1 MALSRRTGARFQA
14 SIWPG
19 FVDAMTG
26 LLLVLMFVLTIFAVM
41 QFVLQQT
48 VKGQGVML
56 DELNVDIA
64 QKNAQLEDLEG
75 QILALGDALGLE
87 RAAVSDLTLQV
98 AKLDDQ
104 LAAAHAQGERQLGLI
119 ATLTAERDARGADLK
134 AATTRINDFE
144 TQVANLLALQ
154 QRAEG
159 EIEGFKLQVSQLQTQ
174 QAQSEGTI
182 LDFEAQVAALLRD
195 QTQSEGQI
203 TELEAQLTLLL
214 AQSLQDTA
222 RIADA
227 EAQISA
233 LQDEKSKAKA
243 TIADFEIRLQQ
254 LIEIEAQRR
263 EELATLDEDKASLQ
277 QSLLAAQATIAAK
290 TEQAAL
296 AERQREL
303 MDEMLADLRRDAQN
317 TNINLA
323 NTLALLATQQERA
336 SQLEQENQE
345 LSRRAEE
352 LVSALNDEELNRV
365 SAAFLRER
373 LEAVEAALSQSEL
386 EQLSMAAAAEKLR
399 ADLEQSEAAISS
411 LSLELND
418 QRKKAEETLA
428 LLAAAQSAEKTL
440 DDELVKALLALEAA
454 RLAEALSQEELAA
467 LSARDEVN
475 QQELQAALF
484 RLESLTVTLQAAE
497 ANAQNADTDD
507 LRSALSKAI
516 AARLSAE
523 WKLNSAEQKAA
534 LLAMAQAELQEAKAI
549 STEAQRKMALLSQEV
564 RELRAQISGLQATL
578 GDYKRR
584 DVDNNVKI
592 TNLGSELNLALAQV
606 AAESKRNL
614 ALEAAEKQRLKEE
627 KARLEAEA
635 KTLERYR
642 SEFFGSLRGLLEDI
656 DGVSIIG
663 DRFAFSSEVLFASGR
678 AELTAAGR
686 KEISKVANILKDV
699 TEEIPQNIDWVLQV
713 DGHTDDQPIL
723 PGSKFQNN
731 WELSQARAL
740 SVVLYLMTSEQM
752 PPRRLSANGFGEYQP
767 INPANSRVA
776 RAQNRR
782 IELKLTER

>member
-26 LLLVLMFVLTIFAVM
+26 LLLVLMFVLTIFVVM

-48 VKGQGVML
+48 IKGQGAML
-56 DELNVDIA
+56 DELNIDIA

-87 RAAVSDLTLQV
+87 RAAASDLTLQV

-104 LAAAHAQGERQLGLI
+104 LAAAQAAGERQLGLI
-119 ATLTAERDARGADLK
+119 ATLTAERDARAADLM
-134 AATTRINDFE
+134 AATARINDFE

-159 EIEGFKLQVSQLQTQ
+159 EIEQFKLQVSQLQTQ
-174 QAQSEGTI
+174 QRQSEGTI
-182 LDFEAQVAALLRD
+182 LDFETQVASLLRE

-214 AQSLQDTA
+214 AQSMQDTA

-233 LQDEKSKAKA
+233 LQDEKSTAEA
-243 TIADFEIRLQQ
+243 TIADFEAQLQG
-254 LIEIEAQRR
+254 LINTEAMRR
-263 EELATLDEDKASLQ
+263 EELATLDADKASLQ
-277 QSLLAAQATIAAK
+277 QSLLAAQATIAAQ

-296 AERQREL
+296 AQRQREL

-336 SQLEQENQE
+336 AGLEQDNQE
-345 LSRRAEE
+345 LRSRAEE
-352 LVSALNDEELNRV
+352 LAAALSDEELNRV

-373 LEAVEAALSQSEL
+373 LEVAEAALNQKEL

-399 ADLEQSEAAISS
+399 ADLEESEAAISS
-411 LSLELND
+411 LALQLND

-428 LLAAAQSAEKTL
+428 LLAAAQSVEKTL
-440 DDELVKALLALEAA
+440 DDELTTALLALEAA
-454 RLAEALSQEELAA
+454 RLAQARSQDELEAV
-467 LSARDEVN
+467 SARDAAS
-475 QQELQAALF
+475 QQELQTALL
-484 RLESLTVTLQAAE
+484 RNESLKVALQEAE
-497 ANAQNADTDD
+497 AIAQNSNIDD

-516 AARLSAE
+516 AARQTAE
-523 WKLNSAEQKAA
+523 RQLTAAEQQAA
-534 LLAMAQAELQEAKAI
+534 LLATAQAELQEAEAI

-564 RELRAQISGLQATL
+564 RALRDQIGGLQATL
-578 GDYKRR
+578 DDYKRR
-584 DVDNNVKI
+584 DADNNVKI
-592 TNLGSELNLALAQV
+592 TNLGSELNVALAQV

-614 ALEAAEKQRLKEE
+614 ALEAAEKQRLQEE

-635 KTLERYR
+635 KTLERYK
-642 SEFFGSLRGLLEDI
+642 SDFFGSLRGLLEDI
-656 DGVSIIG
+656 EGVSIVG
-663 DRFAFSSEVLFASGR
+663 DRFVFSSEVLFASGR

-686 KEISKVANILKDV
+686 TEISKVANILKDV
-699 TEEIPQNIDWVLQV
+699 TEDIPQNIDWVLQV

-723 PGSKFQNN
+723 AGSQFQNN

-767 INPANSRVA
+767 INRANSRAA

-782 IELKLTER
+782 IELKLTEK

>member
-48 VKGQGVML
+48 IKGQGVML

-87 RAAVSDLTLQV
+87 RAAASELTLQV

-104 LAAAHAQGERQLGLI
+104 LAAAQAQGERQLGLI
-119 ATLTAERDARGADLK
+119 ATLTAERDARAADLK
-134 AATTRINDFE
+134 AATERINDFE

-159 EIEGFKLQVSQLQTQ
+159 EIERFKLQVSQLQTQ
-174 QAQSEGTI
+174 QSQSEGTI
-182 LDFEAQVAALLRD
+182 LDFETQVASLLRE
-195 QTQSEGQI
+195 QSQSEGQI

-214 AQSLQDTA
+214 AQSLEDTT

-233 LQDEKSKAKA
+233 LQDEKSTAEA
-243 TIADFEIRLQQ
+243 TIADFETRFQQ
-254 LIEIEAQRR
+254 LIEKEALRR
-263 EELATLDEDKASLQ
+263 EELAALDEDKASLQ
-277 QSLLAAQATIAAK
+277 QSLLAAQATIAAQ

-303 MDEMLADLRRDAQN
+303 MDEMLADLRRDAQD

-336 SQLEQENQE
+336 SQLEQDNQE

-352 LVSALNDEELNRV
+352 LTSALNDEELNRV

-373 LEAVEAALSQSEL
+373 LEAAEAALSQKEL

-411 LSLELND
+411 LTLELND

-428 LLAAAQSAEKTL
+428 LLAAAQSVEKTL
-440 DDELVKALLALEAA
+440 GEKLATALVALEAA
-454 RLAEALSQEELAA
+454 EAE
-467 LSARDEVN
+467 
-475 QQELQAALF
+475 
-484 RLESLTVTLQAAE
+484 
-497 ANAQNADTDD
+497 AQNADTDD

-516 AARLSAE
+516 AARQTAE
-523 WKLNSAEQKAA
+523 QQLTSAEQKAA
-534 LLAMAQAELQEAKAI
+534 LLATAQAELQEAKAI

-564 RELRAQISGLQATL
+564 RELRAQIGGLQATL
-578 GDYKRR
+578 DDYKRR
-584 DVDNNVKI
+584 DADNNVKI
-592 TNLGSELNLALAQV
+592 TNLGSELNVALAQV

-614 ALEAAEKQRLKEE
+614 ALEAAEKQRLEEE

-635 KTLERYR
+635 KTLERYK
-642 SEFFGSLRGLLEDI
+642 SDFFGSLRGLLEDI
-656 DGVSIIG
+656 DGVSIVG
-663 DRFAFSSEVLFASGR
+663 DRFVFSSEVLFASGR

-699 TEEIPQNIDWVLQV
+699 TQEIPQSIDWVLQV

-723 PGSKFQNN
+723 PGSRFQNN

-767 INPANSRVA
+767 INPANSRLA

-782 IELKLTER
+782 IELKLTEN

>member
-48 VKGQGVML
+48 IKGQGVML

-87 RAAVSDLTLQV
+87 RAAASELTLQV

-104 LAAAHAQGERQLGLI
+104 LAAAQAQGERQLGLI
-119 ATLTAERDARGADLK
+119 ATLTAERDARAADLK
-134 AATTRINDFE
+134 AATERINDFE

-159 EIEGFKLQVSQLQTQ
+159 EIERFKLQVSQLQTQ
-174 QAQSEGTI
+174 QSQSEGTI
-182 LDFEAQVAALLRD
+182 LDFETQVASLLRE
-195 QTQSEGQI
+195 QSQSEGQI

-214 AQSLQDTA
+214 AQSLEDTT

-233 LQDEKSKAKA
+233 LQDEKSTAEA
-243 TIADFEIRLQQ
+243 TIADFETRVQQ
-254 LIEIEAQRR
+254 LIEKEALRR
-263 EELATLDEDKASLQ
+263 EELAALDEDKASLQ
-277 QSLLAAQATIAAK
+277 QSLLAAQATIAAQ

-303 MDEMLADLRRDAQN
+303 MDEMLADLRRDAQD

-336 SQLEQENQE
+336 SQLEQDNQE

-352 LVSALNDEELNRV
+352 LTSALNDEELNRV

-373 LEAVEAALSQSEL
+373 LEAAEAALSQKEL

-411 LSLELND
+411 LTLELND

-428 LLAAAQSAEKTL
+428 LLAAAQSVEKTL
-440 DDELVKALLALEAA
+440 GEKLATALVALEAA
-454 RLAEALSQEELAA
+454 EAE
-467 LSARDEVN
+467 
-475 QQELQAALF
+475 
-484 RLESLTVTLQAAE
+484 
-497 ANAQNADTDD
+497 AQNADTDD

-516 AARLSAE
+516 AGRQTAE
-523 WKLNSAEQKAA
+523 QQLTSAEQKAA
-534 LLAMAQAELQEAKAI
+534 LLATAQAELQEAKAI

-564 RELRAQISGLQATL
+564 RELRAQIGGLQATL
-578 GDYKRR
+578 DDYKRR
-584 DVDNNVKI
+584 DADNNVKI
-592 TNLGSELNLALAQV
+592 TNLGSELNVALAQV

-614 ALEAAEKQRLKEE
+614 ALEAAEKQRLEEE

-635 KTLERYR
+635 KTLERYK
-642 SEFFGSLRGLLEDI
+642 SDFFGSLRGLLEDI
-656 DGVSIIG
+656 DGVSIVG
-663 DRFAFSSEVLFASGR
+663 DRFVFSSEVLFASGR

-686 KEISKVANILKDV
+686 QEISKVANILKDV
-699 TEEIPQNIDWVLQV
+699 TQEIPQNIDWVLQV

-723 PGSKFQNN
+723 PGSRFQNN

-767 INPANSRVA
+767 INPANSRLA

-782 IELKLTER
+782 IELKLTEK

>member
-48 VKGQGVML
+48 IKGQGVML

-87 RAAVSDLTLQV
+87 RAAASELTLQV

-104 LAAAHAQGERQLGLI
+104 LAAAQAQGERQLGLI
-119 ATLTAERDARGADLK
+119 ATLTAERDARAADLK
-134 AATTRINDFE
+134 AATERINDFE

-159 EIEGFKLQVSQLQTQ
+159 EIERFKLQVSQLQTQ
-174 QAQSEGTI
+174 QSQSEGTI
-182 LDFEAQVAALLRD
+182 LDFETQVASLLRE
-195 QTQSEGQI
+195 QSQSEGQI

-214 AQSLQDTA
+214 AQSLEDTA

-233 LQDEKSKAKA
+233 LQDEKSTAEA
-243 TIADFEIRLQQ
+243 TIADFETRLQQ
-254 LIEIEAQRR
+254 LIEKEALRR
-263 EELATLDEDKASLQ
+263 EELAALDEDKASLQ
-277 QSLLAAQATIAAK
+277 QSLLAAQATIAAQ

-303 MDEMLADLRRDAQN
+303 MDEMLADLRRDAQD

-336 SQLEQENQE
+336 SQLEQDNQE

-352 LVSALNDEELNRV
+352 LTSALNDEELNRV

-373 LEAVEAALSQSEL
+373 LEAAEAALSQKEL

-411 LSLELND
+411 LTLELND

-428 LLAAAQSAEKTL
+428 LLAAAQSVEKTL
-440 DDELVKALLALEAA
+440 GEKLATALVALEAA
-454 RLAEALSQEELAA
+454 EAE
-467 LSARDEVN
+467 
-475 QQELQAALF
+475 
-484 RLESLTVTLQAAE
+484 
-497 ANAQNADTDD
+497 AQNADTDD

-516 AARLSAE
+516 AARQTAE
-523 WKLNSAEQKAA
+523 QQLTSAEQKAA
-534 LLAMAQAELQEAKAI
+534 LLATAQAELQEAKAI

-564 RELRAQISGLQATL
+564 RELRAQIGGLQATL
-578 GDYKRR
+578 DDYKRR
-584 DVDNNVKI
+584 DADNNVKI
-592 TNLGSELNLALAQV
+592 TNLGSELNVALAQV

-614 ALEAAEKQRLKEE
+614 ALEAAEKQRLEEE

-635 KTLERYR
+635 KTLERYK
-642 SEFFGSLRGLLEDI
+642 SDFFGSLRGLLEDI
-656 DGVSIIG
+656 DGVSIVG
-663 DRFAFSSEVLFASGR
+663 DRFVFSSEVLFASGR

-699 TEEIPQNIDWVLQV
+699 TQEIPQNIDWVLQV

-723 PGSKFQNN
+723 PGSRFQNN

-767 INPANSRVA
+767 INPANSRLA

-782 IELKLTER
+782 IELKLTEK

>member
-1 MALSRRTGARFQA
+1 
-14 SIWPG
+14 
-19 FVDAMTG
+19 MTG

-48 VKGQGVML
+48 IKGQGVML

-87 RAAVSDLTLQV
+87 RAAASELTLQV

-104 LAAAHAQGERQLGLI
+104 LAAAQAQGERQLGLI
-119 ATLTAERDARGADLK
+119 ATLTAERDARAADLK
-134 AATTRINDFE
+134 AATERINDFE

-159 EIEGFKLQVSQLQTQ
+159 EIERFKLQVSQLQTQ
-174 QAQSEGTI
+174 QSQSEGTI
-182 LDFEAQVAALLRD
+182 LDFETQVASLLRE
-195 QTQSEGQI
+195 QSQSEGQI

-214 AQSLQDTA
+214 AQSLEDTT

-233 LQDEKSKAKA
+233 LQDEKSTAEA
-243 TIADFEIRLQQ
+243 TIADFETRVQQ
-254 LIEIEAQRR
+254 LIEKEALRR
-263 EELATLDEDKASLQ
+263 EELAALDEDKASLQ
-277 QSLLAAQATIAAK
+277 QSLLAAQATIAAQ

-303 MDEMLADLRRDAQN
+303 MDEMLADLRRDAQD

-336 SQLEQENQE
+336 SQLEQDNQE

-352 LVSALNDEELNRV
+352 LTSALNDEELNRV

-373 LEAVEAALSQSEL
+373 LEAAEAALSQKEL

-411 LSLELND
+411 LTLELND

-428 LLAAAQSAEKTL
+428 LLAAAQSVEKTL
-440 DDELVKALLALEAA
+440 GEKLATALVALEAA
-454 RLAEALSQEELAA
+454 EAE
-467 LSARDEVN
+467 
-475 QQELQAALF
+475 
-484 RLESLTVTLQAAE
+484 
-497 ANAQNADTDD
+497 AQNADTDD

-516 AARLSAE
+516 AGRQTAE
-523 WKLNSAEQKAA
+523 QQLTSAEQKAA
-534 LLAMAQAELQEAKAI
+534 LLATAQAELQEAKAI

-564 RELRAQISGLQATL
+564 RELRAQIGGLQATL
-578 GDYKRR
+578 DDYKRR
-584 DVDNNVKI
+584 DADNNVKI
-592 TNLGSELNLALAQV
+592 TNLGSELNVALAQV

-614 ALEAAEKQRLKEE
+614 ALEAAEKQRLEEE

-635 KTLERYR
+635 KTLERYK
-642 SEFFGSLRGLLEDI
+642 SDFFGSLRGLLEDI
-656 DGVSIIG
+656 DGVSIVG
-663 DRFAFSSEVLFASGR
+663 DRFVFSSEVLFASGR

-686 KEISKVANILKDV
+686 QEISKVANILKDV
-699 TEEIPQNIDWVLQV
+699 TQEIPQSIDWVLQV

-723 PGSKFQNN
+723 PGSRFQNN

-767 INPANSRVA
+767 INPANSRLA

-782 IELKLTER
+782 IELKLTEK

>member
-48 VKGQGVML
+48 IKGQGVLL

-87 RAAVSDLTLQV
+87 RAAASELTLQV

-104 LAAAHAQGERQLGLI
+104 LAAAQAQGERQLGLI
-119 ATLTAERDARGADLK
+119 ATLTAERDARAADLK
-134 AATTRINDFE
+134 AATERINDFE

-159 EIEGFKLQVSQLQTQ
+159 EIERFKLQVSQLQTQ
-174 QAQSEGTI
+174 QSQSEGTI
-182 LDFEAQVAALLRD
+182 LDFETQVASLLRE
-195 QTQSEGQI
+195 QSQSEGQI

-214 AQSLQDTA
+214 AQSLEDTA

-227 EAQISA
+227 EAQLSA
-233 LQDEKSKAKA
+233 LQDEKSTAEA
-243 TIADFEIRLQQ
+243 TIADFETRVQQ
-254 LIEIEAQRR
+254 LIEKEALRR
-263 EELATLDEDKASLQ
+263 EELAALDEDKASLQ
-277 QSLLAAQATIAAK
+277 QSLLAAQATIAAQ

-303 MDEMLADLRRDAQN
+303 MDEMLADLRRDAQD

-336 SQLEQENQE
+336 SQLEQDNQE

-352 LVSALNDEELNRV
+352 LTSALNDEELNRV

-373 LEAVEAALSQSEL
+373 LEAAEAALSQKEL

-411 LSLELND
+411 LTLELND

-428 LLAAAQSAEKTL
+428 LLAAAQSVEKTL
-440 DDELVKALLALEAA
+440 GEKLATALVALEAA
-454 RLAEALSQEELAA
+454 EAE
-467 LSARDEVN
+467 
-475 QQELQAALF
+475 
-484 RLESLTVTLQAAE
+484 
-497 ANAQNADTDD
+497 AQNADTDD

-516 AARLSAE
+516 AARQTAE
-523 WKLNSAEQKAA
+523 QQLTSAEQKAA
-534 LLAMAQAELQEAKAI
+534 LLATAQAELQEAKAI

-564 RELRAQISGLQATL
+564 RELRAQIGGLQATL
-578 GDYKRR
+578 DDYKRR
-584 DVDNNVKI
+584 DADNNVKI
-592 TNLGSELNLALAQV
+592 TNLGSELNVALAQV

-614 ALEAAEKQRLKEE
+614 ALEAAEKQRLEEE

-635 KTLERYR
+635 KTLERYK
-642 SEFFGSLRGLLEDI
+642 SDFFGSLRGLLEDI
-656 DGVSIIG
+656 DGVSIVG
-663 DRFAFSSEVLFASGR
+663 DRFVFSSEVLFASGR

-686 KEISKVANILKDV
+686 QEISKVANILKDV
-699 TEEIPQNIDWVLQV
+699 TQEIPQSIDWVLQV

-723 PGSKFQNN
+723 PGSRFQNN

-767 INPANSRVA
+767 INPANSRLA

-782 IELKLTER
+782 IELKLTEK

>member
-56 DELNVDIA
+56 DELNVDIV

-104 LAAAHAQGERQLGLI
+104 LAAAQAQGERQLGLI
-119 ATLTAERDARGADLK
+119 ATLTAERDARVADLK

-399 ADLEQSEAAISS
+399 TDLEQSEAAISS

-592 TNLGSELNLALAQV
+592 TNLGSELNVALAQV

-663 DRFAFSSEVLFASGR
+663 DRFAFSSEVLFSSGR

>member
-48 VKGQGVML
+48 IKGQGVML

-87 RAAVSDLTLQV
+87 RAAASELTLQV

-104 LAAAHAQGERQLGLI
+104 LAAAQAQGERQLGLI
-119 ATLTAERDARGADLK
+119 ATLTAERDARAADLK
-134 AATTRINDFE
+134 AATERINDFE

-159 EIEGFKLQVSQLQTQ
+159 EIERFKLQVSQLQTQ
-174 QAQSEGTI
+174 QSQSEGTI
-182 LDFEAQVAALLRD
+182 LDFETQVASLLRE
-195 QTQSEGQI
+195 QSQSEGQI

-214 AQSLQDTA
+214 AQSLEDTA
-222 RIADA
+222 RIADV

-233 LQDEKSKAKA
+233 LQDEKSTAEA
-243 TIADFEIRLQQ
+243 TIADFETRVQQ
-254 LIEIEAQRR
+254 LIEKEALRR
-263 EELATLDEDKASLQ
+263 EELAALDEDKASLQ
-277 QSLLAAQATIAAK
+277 QSLLAAQATIAAQ

-303 MDEMLADLRRDAQN
+303 MDEMLADLRRDAQD

-336 SQLEQENQE
+336 SQLEQDNQE

-352 LVSALNDEELNRV
+352 LTSALNDEELNRV

-373 LEAVEAALSQSEL
+373 LEAAEAALSQKEL

-411 LSLELND
+411 LTLELND

-428 LLAAAQSAEKTL
+428 LLAAAQSVEKTL
-440 DDELVKALLALEAA
+440 GEKLATALVALEAA
-454 RLAEALSQEELAA
+454 EAE
-467 LSARDEVN
+467 
-475 QQELQAALF
+475 
-484 RLESLTVTLQAAE
+484 
-497 ANAQNADTDD
+497 AQNADTDD

-516 AARLSAE
+516 AARQTAE
-523 WKLNSAEQKAA
+523 QQLTSAEQKAA
-534 LLAMAQAELQEAKAI
+534 LLATAQAELQEAKAI

-564 RELRAQISGLQATL
+564 RELRAQIGGLQATL
-578 GDYKRR
+578 DDYKRR
-584 DVDNNVKI
+584 DADNNVKI
-592 TNLGSELNLALAQV
+592 TNLGSELNVALAQV

-614 ALEAAEKQRLKEE
+614 ALEAAEKQRLEEE

-635 KTLERYR
+635 KTLERYK
-642 SEFFGSLRGLLEDI
+642 SDFFGSLRGLLEDI
-656 DGVSIIG
+656 DGVSIVG
-663 DRFAFSSEVLFASGR
+663 DRFVFSSEVLFASGR

-686 KEISKVANILKDV
+686 QEISKVANILKDV
-699 TEEIPQNIDWVLQV
+699 TQEIPQSIDWVLQV

-723 PGSKFQNN
+723 PGSRFQNN

-767 INPANSRVA
+767 INPANSRLA

-782 IELKLTER
+782 IELKLTEK

>member
-48 VKGQGVML
+48 IKGQGVML

-87 RAAVSDLTLQV
+87 RAAASELTLQV

-104 LAAAHAQGERQLGLI
+104 LAAAQAQGERQLGLI
-119 ATLTAERDARGADLK
+119 ATLTAERDARAADLK
-134 AATTRINDFE
+134 AATERINDFE

-159 EIEGFKLQVSQLQTQ
+159 EIERFKLQVSQLQTQ
-174 QAQSEGTI
+174 QSQSEGTI
-182 LDFEAQVAALLRD
+182 LDFETQVASLLRE
-195 QTQSEGQI
+195 QSQSEGQI

-214 AQSLQDTA
+214 AQSLEDTT

-233 LQDEKSKAKA
+233 LQDEKSTAEA
-243 TIADFEIRLQQ
+243 TIADFETRFQQ
-254 LIEIEAQRR
+254 LIEKEALRR
-263 EELATLDEDKASLQ
+263 EELAALDEDKASLQ
-277 QSLLAAQATIAAK
+277 QSLLAAQATIAAQ

-303 MDEMLADLRRDAQN
+303 MDEMLADLRRDAQD

-336 SQLEQENQE
+336 SQLEQDNQE

-352 LVSALNDEELNRV
+352 LTSALNDEELNRV

-373 LEAVEAALSQSEL
+373 LEAAEAALSQKEL

-411 LSLELND
+411 LTLELND

-428 LLAAAQSAEKTL
+428 LLAAAQSVEKTL
-440 DDELVKALLALEAA
+440 GEKLATALVALEAA
-454 RLAEALSQEELAA
+454 EAE
-467 LSARDEVN
+467 
-475 QQELQAALF
+475 
-484 RLESLTVTLQAAE
+484 
-497 ANAQNADTDD
+497 AQNADTDD

-516 AARLSAE
+516 AGRQTAE
-523 WKLNSAEQKAA
+523 QQLTSAEQKAA
-534 LLAMAQAELQEAKAI
+534 LLATAQAELQEAKAI

-564 RELRAQISGLQATL
+564 RELRAQIGGLQATL
-578 GDYKRR
+578 DDYKRR
-584 DVDNNVKI
+584 DADNNVKI
-592 TNLGSELNLALAQV
+592 TNLGSELNVALAQV

-614 ALEAAEKQRLKEE
+614 ALEAAEKQRLEEE

-635 KTLERYR
+635 KTLERYK
-642 SEFFGSLRGLLEDI
+642 SDFFGSLRGLLEDI
-656 DGVSIIG
+656 DGVSIVG
-663 DRFAFSSEVLFASGR
+663 DRFVFSSEVLFASGR

-686 KEISKVANILKDV
+686 QEISKVANILKDV
-699 TEEIPQNIDWVLQV
+699 TQEIPQSIDWVLQV

-723 PGSKFQNN
+723 PGSRFQNN

-767 INPANSRVA
+767 INPANSRLA

-782 IELKLTER
+782 IELKLTEK

>member
-48 VKGQGVML
+48 IKGQGVML

-87 RAAVSDLTLQV
+87 RAAASELTLQV

-104 LAAAHAQGERQLGLI
+104 LAAAQAQGERQLGLI
-119 ATLTAERDARGADLK
+119 ATLTAERDARAADLK
-134 AATTRINDFE
+134 AATERINDFE

-159 EIEGFKLQVSQLQTQ
+159 EIEQFKLQVSQLQTQ
-174 QAQSEGTI
+174 QSQSEGTI
-182 LDFEAQVAALLRD
+182 LDFETQVASLLRE
-195 QTQSEGQI
+195 QSQSEGQI

-214 AQSLQDTA
+214 AQSLEDTT

-233 LQDEKSKAKA
+233 LQDEKSTAEA
-243 TIADFEIRLQQ
+243 TIADFETRFQQ
-254 LIEIEAQRR
+254 LIEKEALRR
-263 EELATLDEDKASLQ
+263 EELAALDEDKASLQ
-277 QSLLAAQATIAAK
+277 QSLLAAQATIAAQ

-303 MDEMLADLRRDAQN
+303 MDEMLADLRRDAQD

-336 SQLEQENQE
+336 SQLEQDNQE

-352 LVSALNDEELNRV
+352 LTSALNDEELNRV

-373 LEAVEAALSQSEL
+373 LEAAEAALSQKEL

-411 LSLELND
+411 LTLELND

-428 LLAAAQSAEKTL
+428 LLAAAQSVEKTL
-440 DDELVKALLALEAA
+440 GEKLATALVALEAA
-454 RLAEALSQEELAA
+454 EAE
-467 LSARDEVN
+467 
-475 QQELQAALF
+475 
-484 RLESLTVTLQAAE
+484 
-497 ANAQNADTDD
+497 AQNADTDD

-516 AARLSAE
+516 AGRQTAE
-523 WKLNSAEQKAA
+523 QQLTSAEQKAA
-534 LLAMAQAELQEAKAI
+534 LLATAQAELQEAKAI

-564 RELRAQISGLQATL
+564 RELRAQIGGLQATL
-578 GDYKRR
+578 DDYKRR
-584 DVDNNVKI
+584 DADNNVKI
-592 TNLGSELNLALAQV
+592 TNLGSELNVALAQV

-614 ALEAAEKQRLKEE
+614 ALEAAEKRRLEEE

-635 KTLERYR
+635 KTLERYK
-642 SEFFGSLRGLLEDI
+642 SDFFGSLRGLLEDI
-656 DGVSIIG
+656 DGVSIVG
-663 DRFAFSSEVLFASGR
+663 DRFVFSSEVLFASGR

-686 KEISKVANILKDV
+686 KEISKVASILKDV
-699 TEEIPQNIDWVLQV
+699 TQEIPQNIDWVLQV

-723 PGSKFQNN
+723 PGSRFQNN

-767 INPANSRVA
+767 INPANSRLA

-782 IELKLTER
+782 IELKLTEK

>member
-48 VKGQGVML
+48 IKGQGVML

-87 RAAVSDLTLQV
+87 RAAASELTLQV

-104 LAAAHAQGERQLGLI
+104 LAAAQAQGERQLGLI
-119 ATLTAERDARGADLK
+119 ATLTAERDARAADLK
-134 AATTRINDFE
+134 AATERINDFE

-159 EIEGFKLQVSQLQTQ
+159 EIERFKLQVSQLQTQ
-174 QAQSEGTI
+174 QSQSEGTI
-182 LDFEAQVAALLRD
+182 LDFETQVASLLRE
-195 QTQSEGQI
+195 QSQSEGQI

-214 AQSLQDTA
+214 AQSLEDTA
-222 RIADA
+222 RIADV

-233 LQDEKSKAKA
+233 LQDEKSTAEA
-243 TIADFEIRLQQ
+243 TIADFETRVQQ
-254 LIEIEAQRR
+254 LIEKEALRR
-263 EELATLDEDKASLQ
+263 EELAALDEDKASLQ
-277 QSLLAAQATIAAK
+277 QSLLAAQATIAAQ

-303 MDEMLADLRRDAQN
+303 MDEMLADLRRDAQD

-336 SQLEQENQE
+336 SQLEQDNQE

-352 LVSALNDEELNRV
+352 LTSALNDEELNRV

-373 LEAVEAALSQSEL
+373 LEAAEAALSQKEL

-411 LSLELND
+411 LTLELND

-428 LLAAAQSAEKTL
+428 LLAAAQSVEKTL
-440 DDELVKALLALEAA
+440 GEKLATALVALEAA
-454 RLAEALSQEELAA
+454 EAE
-467 LSARDEVN
+467 
-475 QQELQAALF
+475 
-484 RLESLTVTLQAAE
+484 
-497 ANAQNADTDD
+497 AQNADTDD

-516 AARLSAE
+516 AARQTAE
-523 WKLNSAEQKAA
+523 QQLTSAEQKAA
-534 LLAMAQAELQEAKAI
+534 LLATAQAELQEAKAI

-564 RELRAQISGLQATL
+564 RELRAQIGGLQATL
-578 GDYKRR
+578 DDYKRR
-584 DVDNNVKI
+584 DADNNVKI
-592 TNLGSELNLALAQV
+592 TNLGSELNVALAQV

-614 ALEAAEKQRLKEE
+614 ALEAAEKQRLEEE

-635 KTLERYR
+635 KTLERYK
-642 SEFFGSLRGLLEDI
+642 SDFFGSLRGLLEDI
-656 DGVSIIG
+656 DGVSIVG
-663 DRFAFSSEVLFASGR
+663 DRFVFSSEVLFASGR

-686 KEISKVANILKDV
+686 QEISKVANILKDV
-699 TEEIPQNIDWVLQV
+699 TQEIPQSIDWVLQV

-723 PGSKFQNN
+723 PGSRFQNN

-767 INPANSRVA
+767 INPANSRLA

-782 IELKLTER
+782 IELKLTEN

>member
-48 VKGQGVML
+48 IKGQGVML

-87 RAAVSDLTLQV
+87 RAAASELTLQV

-104 LAAAHAQGERQLGLI
+104 LAAAQAQGERQLGLI
-119 ATLTAERDARGADLK
+119 ATLTAERDARAADLK
-134 AATTRINDFE
+134 AATERINDFE

-159 EIEGFKLQVSQLQTQ
+159 EIERFKLQVSQLQTQ
-174 QAQSEGTI
+174 QSQSEGTI
-182 LDFEAQVAALLRD
+182 LDFETQVASLLRE
-195 QTQSEGQI
+195 QSQSEGQI

-214 AQSLQDTA
+214 AQSLEDTT

-233 LQDEKSKAKA
+233 LQDEKSTAEA
-243 TIADFEIRLQQ
+243 TIADFETRFQQ
-254 LIEIEAQRR
+254 LIEQEALRR
-263 EELATLDEDKASLQ
+263 EELAALDEDKASLQ
-277 QSLLAAQATIAAK
+277 QSLLAAQATIAAQ

-303 MDEMLADLRRDAQN
+303 MDEMLADLRRDAQD

-336 SQLEQENQE
+336 SQLEQDNQE

-352 LVSALNDEELNRV
+352 LTSALNDEELNRV

-373 LEAVEAALSQSEL
+373 LEAAEAALSQKEL

-411 LSLELND
+411 LTLELND

-428 LLAAAQSAEKTL
+428 LLAAAQSVEKTL
-440 DDELVKALLALEAA
+440 GEKLATALVALEAA
-454 RLAEALSQEELAA
+454 EAE
-467 LSARDEVN
+467 
-475 QQELQAALF
+475 
-484 RLESLTVTLQAAE
+484 
-497 ANAQNADTDD
+497 AQNADTDD

-516 AARLSAE
+516 AGRQTAE
-523 WKLNSAEQKAA
+523 QQLTSAEQKAA
-534 LLAMAQAELQEAKAI
+534 LLATAQAELQEAKAI

-564 RELRAQISGLQATL
+564 RELRAQIGGLQATL
-578 GDYKRR
+578 DDYKRR
-584 DVDNNVKI
+584 DADNNVKI
-592 TNLGSELNLALAQV
+592 TNLGSELNVALAQV

-614 ALEAAEKQRLKEE
+614 ALEAAEKQRLEEE

-635 KTLERYR
+635 KTLERYK
-642 SEFFGSLRGLLEDI
+642 SDFFGSLRGLLEDI
-656 DGVSIIG
+656 DGVSIVG
-663 DRFAFSSEVLFASGR
+663 DRFVFSSEVLFASGR

-686 KEISKVANILKDV
+686 QEISKVANILKDV
-699 TEEIPQNIDWVLQV
+699 TQEIPQSIDWVLQV

-723 PGSKFQNN
+723 PGSRFQNN

-767 INPANSRVA
+767 INPANSRLA

-782 IELKLTER
+782 IELKLTEK

>member
-48 VKGQGVML
+48 IKGQGVML

-87 RAAVSDLTLQV
+87 RAAASELTLQV

-104 LAAAHAQGERQLGLI
+104 LAAAQAQGERQLGLI
-119 ATLTAERDARGADLK
+119 ATLTAERDARAADLK
-134 AATTRINDFE
+134 AATERINDFE

-159 EIEGFKLQVSQLQTQ
+159 EIERFKLQVSQLQTQ
-174 QAQSEGTI
+174 QSQSEGTI
-182 LDFEAQVAALLRD
+182 LDFETQVASLLRE
-195 QTQSEGQI
+195 QSQSEGQI

-214 AQSLQDTA
+214 AQSLEDTA

-233 LQDEKSKAKA
+233 LQDEKSTAEA
-243 TIADFEIRLQQ
+243 TIADFETRLQQ
-254 LIEIEAQRR
+254 LIEKEALRR
-263 EELATLDEDKASLQ
+263 EELAALDEDKASLQ
-277 QSLLAAQATIAAK
+277 QSLLAAQATIAAQ

-303 MDEMLADLRRDAQN
+303 MDEMLADLRRDAQD

-336 SQLEQENQE
+336 SQLEQDNQE

-352 LVSALNDEELNRV
+352 LTSALNDEELNRV

-373 LEAVEAALSQSEL
+373 LEAAEAALSQKEL

-411 LSLELND
+411 LTLELND

-428 LLAAAQSAEKTL
+428 LLAAAQSVEKTL
-440 DDELVKALLALEAA
+440 GEKLATALVALEAA
-454 RLAEALSQEELAA
+454 EAE
-467 LSARDEVN
+467 
-475 QQELQAALF
+475 
-484 RLESLTVTLQAAE
+484 
-497 ANAQNADTDD
+497 AQNADTDD

-516 AARLSAE
+516 AGRQTAE
-523 WKLNSAEQKAA
+523 QQLTSAEQKAA
-534 LLAMAQAELQEAKAI
+534 LLATAQAELQEAKAI

-564 RELRAQISGLQATL
+564 RELRAQIGGLQATL
-578 GDYKRR
+578 DDYKRR
-584 DVDNNVKI
+584 DADNNVKI
-592 TNLGSELNLALAQV
+592 TNLGSELNVALAQV

-614 ALEAAEKQRLKEE
+614 ALEAAEKQRLEEE

-635 KTLERYR
+635 KTLERYK
-642 SEFFGSLRGLLEDI
+642 SDFFGSLRGLLEDI
-656 DGVSIIG
+656 DGVSIVG
-663 DRFAFSSEVLFASGR
+663 DRFVFSSEVLFASGR

-686 KEISKVANILKDV
+686 QEISKVANILKDV
-699 TEEIPQNIDWVLQV
+699 TQEIPQSIDWVLQV

-723 PGSKFQNN
+723 PGSRFQNN

-767 INPANSRVA
+767 INPANSRLA

-782 IELKLTER
+782 IELKLTEN

>member
-48 VKGQGVML
+48 IKGQGVLL

-87 RAAVSDLTLQV
+87 RAAASELTLQV

-104 LAAAHAQGERQLGLI
+104 LAAAQAQGERQLGLI
-119 ATLTAERDARGADLK
+119 ATLTAERDARAADLK
-134 AATTRINDFE
+134 AATERINDFE

-159 EIEGFKLQVSQLQTQ
+159 EIERFKLQVSQLQTQ
-174 QAQSEGTI
+174 QSQSEGTI
-182 LDFEAQVAALLRD
+182 LDFETQVASLLRE
-195 QTQSEGQI
+195 QSQSEGQI

-214 AQSLQDTA
+214 AQSLEDTA

-233 LQDEKSKAKA
+233 LQDEKSTAEA
-243 TIADFEIRLQQ
+243 TIADFETRLQQ
-254 LIEIEAQRR
+254 LIENEALRR
-263 EELATLDEDKASLQ
+263 EELAALDEDKASLQ
-277 QSLLAAQATIAAK
+277 QSLLAAQATIAAQ

-303 MDEMLADLRRDAQN
+303 MDEMLADLRRDAQD

-336 SQLEQENQE
+336 SQLEQDNQE

-352 LVSALNDEELNRV
+352 LTSALNDEELNRV

-373 LEAVEAALSQSEL
+373 LEAAEAALSQKEL

-411 LSLELND
+411 LAFELND

-428 LLAAAQSAEKTL
+428 LLAAAQSVEKTL
-440 DDELVKALLALEAA
+440 GEKLATALVALEAA
-454 RLAEALSQEELAA
+454 EAE
-467 LSARDEVN
+467 
-475 QQELQAALF
+475 
-484 RLESLTVTLQAAE
+484 
-497 ANAQNADTDD
+497 AQNADTDD

-516 AARLSAE
+516 AARQTAE
-523 WKLNSAEQKAA
+523 QQLTSAEQKAA
-534 LLAMAQAELQEAKAI
+534 LLATAQAELQEAKAI

-564 RELRAQISGLQATL
+564 RELRAQIGGLQATL
-578 GDYKRR
+578 DDYKRR
-584 DVDNNVKI
+584 DADNNVKI
-592 TNLGSELNLALAQV
+592 TNLGSELNVALAQV

-614 ALEAAEKQRLKEE
+614 ALEAAEKQRLEEE

-635 KTLERYR
+635 KTLERYK
-642 SEFFGSLRGLLEDI
+642 SDFFGSLRGLLEDI
-656 DGVSIIG
+656 DGVSIVG
-663 DRFAFSSEVLFASGR
+663 DRFVFSSEVLFASGR

-686 KEISKVANILKDV
+686 QEISKVANILKDV
-699 TEEIPQNIDWVLQV
+699 TQEIPQNIDWVLQV

-723 PGSKFQNN
+723 PGSRFQNN

-767 INPANSRVA
+767 INPANSRLA

-782 IELKLTER
+782 IELKLTEK

>member
-26 LLLVLMFVLTIFAVM
+26 LLLVLMFVLTIFVVM

-48 VKGQGVML
+48 IKGQGAML
-56 DELNVDIA
+56 DELNIDMA

-87 RAAVSDLTLQV
+87 RAAASDLTLQV

-104 LAAAHAQGERQLGLI
+104 LAAAQANGERQLGLI
-119 ATLTAERDARGADLK
+119 ATLTAERDARAADLMV
-134 AATTRINDFE
+134 ATAKINDFE

-159 EIEGFKLQVSQLQTQ
+159 EIEQFKLQVSQLQTQ
-174 QAQSEGTI
+174 QLQSEGTI
-182 LDFEAQVAALLRD
+182 LDFETQVASLLRE

-233 LQDEKSKAKA
+233 LQDEKSTAEA
-243 TIADFEIRLQQ
+243 TIADFEARLQE
-254 LIEIEAQRR
+254 LINTEAMRR
-263 EELATLDEDKASLQ
+263 EELATLDADKASLQ
-277 QSLLAAQATIAAK
+277 QSLLVAQATIAAQ
-290 TEQAAL
+290 TERAAL
-296 AERQREL
+296 AQRQREL

-336 SQLEQENQE
+336 AGLDQDNQE

-352 LVSALNDEELNRV
+352 LAEALSDEELNRV

-373 LEAVEAALSQSEL
+373 LEAAEAALNQKEL

-399 ADLEQSEAAISS
+399 ADLEESEAAISS
-411 LSLELND
+411 LTLQLND

-428 LLAAAQSAEKTL
+428 LLAAAQSVEKTL
-440 DDELVKALLALEAA
+440 DDELTTALLALEAA
-454 RLAEALSQEELAA
+454 RLIQARSQDELEAV
-467 LSARDEVN
+467 SARDAAS
-475 QQELQAALF
+475 QQELQTALL
-484 RLESLTVTLQAAE
+484 RLESLKVALQEAE
-497 ANAQNADTDD
+497 AIAQNSDIDD

-516 AARLSAE
+516 AARQTAE
-523 WKLNSAEQKAA
+523 RQLTAAEQQAA
-534 LLAMAQAELQEAKAI
+534 LLATAQVELQEAEAI

-564 RELRAQISGLQATL
+564 RALRDQIGGLQATL
-578 GDYKRR
+578 DDYKRR
-584 DVDNNVKI
+584 DADKNVKI
-592 TNLGSELNLALAQV
+592 TNLGSELNVALAQV

-614 ALEAAEKQRLKEE
+614 ALEAAEKQRLQEE

-635 KTLERYR
+635 KTLERYK
-642 SEFFGSLRGLLEDI
+642 SYFFGSLRGLLEDI
-656 DGVSIIG
+656 EGVSIVG
-663 DRFAFSSEVLFASGR
+663 DRFVFSSEVLFASGR

-686 KEISKVANILKDV
+686 IEISKVANILKDV
-699 TEEIPQNIDWVLQV
+699 TEDIPQNIDWVLQV

-723 PGSKFQNN
+723 AGSQFQNN

-767 INPANSRVA
+767 INRANSRAA
-776 RAQNRR
+776 RDQNRR
-782 IELKLTER
+782 IELKLTEK

>member
-48 VKGQGVML
+48 IKGQGVML

-87 RAAVSDLTLQV
+87 RAAASELTLQV

-104 LAAAHAQGERQLGLI
+104 LAAAQAQGERQLGLI
-119 ATLTAERDARGADLK
+119 ATLTAERDARAADLK
-134 AATTRINDFE
+134 AATERINDFE

-159 EIEGFKLQVSQLQTQ
+159 EIERFKLQVSQLQTQ
-174 QAQSEGTI
+174 QSQSEGTI
-182 LDFEAQVAALLRD
+182 LDFETQVASLLRE
-195 QTQSEGQI
+195 QSQSEGQI

-214 AQSLQDTA
+214 AQSLEDTT

-233 LQDEKSKAKA
+233 LQDEKSTAEA
-243 TIADFEIRLQQ
+243 TIADFETRFQQ
-254 LIEIEAQRR
+254 LIEQEALRR
-263 EELATLDEDKASLQ
+263 EELAALDEDKASLQ
-277 QSLLAAQATIAAK
+277 QSLLAAQATIAAQ

-303 MDEMLADLRRDAQN
+303 MDEMLADLRRDARD

-336 SQLEQENQE
+336 SQLEQDNQE

-352 LVSALNDEELNRV
+352 LTSALNDEELNRV

-373 LEAVEAALSQSEL
+373 LEAAEAALSQKEL

-411 LSLELND
+411 LTLELND

-428 LLAAAQSAEKTL
+428 LLAAAQSVEKTL
-440 DDELVKALLALEAA
+440 GERLATALVALEAA
-454 RLAEALSQEELAA
+454 EAE
-467 LSARDEVN
+467 
-475 QQELQAALF
+475 
-484 RLESLTVTLQAAE
+484 
-497 ANAQNADTDD
+497 AQNADTDD

-516 AARLSAE
+516 AGRQTAE
-523 WKLNSAEQKAA
+523 QQLTSAEQKAA
-534 LLAMAQAELQEAKAI
+534 LLATAQAELQEAKAI

-564 RELRAQISGLQATL
+564 RELRAQIGGLQATL
-578 GDYKRR
+578 DDYKRR
-584 DVDNNVKI
+584 DADNNVKI
-592 TNLGSELNLALAQV
+592 TNLGSELNVALAQV

-614 ALEAAEKQRLKEE
+614 ALEAAEKQRLEEE

-635 KTLERYR
+635 KTLERYK
-642 SEFFGSLRGLLEDI
+642 SDFFGSLRGLLEDI
-656 DGVSIIG
+656 DGVSIVG
-663 DRFAFSSEVLFASGR
+663 DRFVFSSEVLFASGR

-686 KEISKVANILKDV
+686 QEISKVANILKDV
-699 TEEIPQNIDWVLQV
+699 TQEIPQSIDWVLQV

-723 PGSKFQNN
+723 PGSRFQNN

-767 INPANSRVA
+767 INPANSRLA

-782 IELKLTER
+782 IELKLTEK

>member
-56 DELNVDIA
+56 DELNIDIA

-87 RAAVSDLTLQV
+87 RAAASDLTLQV

-104 LAAAHAQGERQLGLI
+104 LAAARAEGDRQLGLI
-119 ATLTAERDARGADLK
+119 ATLTAERDARVADLE
-134 AATTRINDFE
+134 AANVRINDFE

-159 EIEGFKLQVSQLQTQ
+159 EIERFKLQVSQLQTQ
-174 QAQSEGTI
+174 QAQSEGEI
-182 LDFEAQVAALLRD
+182 LDFETQVAALLRA
-195 QTQSEGQI
+195 QSESEGQI

-214 AQSLQDTA
+214 AQSLEETV

-233 LQDEKSKAKA
+233 LQDEKSTAEA
-243 TIADFEIRLQQ
+243 TISDFETRLQQ
-254 LIEIEAQRR
+254 LIDQEAQRR
-263 EELATLDEDKASLQ
+263 EELATLDADKASLQ
-277 QSLLAAQATIAAK
+277 QSLLAAQATIAAQ

-303 MDEMLADLRRDAQN
+303 VDEMLADLRRDAQI

-323 NTLALLATQQERA
+323 NTLALLASQQDRA
-336 SQLEQENQE
+336 AQLEQENQD
-345 LSRRAEE
+345 LNRRAEE
-352 LVSALNDEELNRV
+352 LADALNEEELNRV

-373 LEAVEAALSQSEL
+373 LEAVEAALSQKEV

-399 ADLEQSEAAISS
+399 ADLEESEAAISS
-411 LSLELND
+411 LTLELND
-418 QRKKAEETLA
+418 QRKQAEETLA
-428 LLAAAQSAEKTL
+428 LLAAAQSVEKKL
-440 DDELVKALLALEAA
+440 NNELMTALLALEAA
-454 RLAEALSQEELAA
+454 RLAQVRSQDELMALN
-467 LSARDEVN
+467 ARDVAS
-475 QQELQAALF
+475 QQELQAVSS
-484 RLESLTVTLQAAE
+484 RLESLTVALREAE
-497 ANAQNADTDD
+497 ATVQDSQPDD
-507 LRSALSKAI
+507 LRAALSKAI
-516 AARLSAE
+516 AARQTAE
-523 WKLNSAEQKAA
+523 QQLTAAEQKAA
-534 LLAMAQAELQEAKAI
+534 LLATAQAELQKAETI

-564 RELRAQISGLQATL
+564 RELRAQIGGLQATL
-578 GDYKRR
+578 DDYKRR
-584 DVDNNVKI
+584 DADNNVKI
-592 TNLGSELNLALAQV
+592 TNLGSELNVALAQV

-614 ALEAAEKQRLKEE
+614 ALEAAEKLRLEEE

-635 KTLERYR
+635 KTLERYK
-642 SEFFGSLRGLLEDI
+642 SDFFGSLRGLLEDI
-656 DGVSIIG
+656 EGVSIVG
-663 DRFAFSSEVLFASGR
+663 DRFVFSSEVLFASGR

-686 KEISKVANILKDV
+686 QEISKVANILKDV

-713 DGHTDDQPIL
+713 DGHTDDQAIL
-723 PGSKFQNN
+723 PGSRFQSN

-740 SVVLYLMTSEQM
+740 SVVLYLVTSEQM

-767 INPANSRVA
+767 INPANTRDA
-776 RAQNRR
+776 RSQNRR
-782 IELKLTER
+782 IELKLTEK

>member
-56 DELNVDIA
+56 DELNIDIA

-87 RAAVSDLTLQV
+87 RAAASDLTLQV

-104 LAAAHAQGERQLGLI
+104 LAAARAEGDRQLGLI
-119 ATLTAERDARGADLK
+119 ATLTAERDARVADLE
-134 AATTRINDFE
+134 AANVRINDFE

-159 EIEGFKLQVSQLQTQ
+159 EIERFKLQVSQLQTQ
-174 QAQSEGTI
+174 QAQSEGEI
-182 LDFEAQVAALLRD
+182 LDFETQVAALLRA
-195 QTQSEGQI
+195 QSESEGQI

-214 AQSLQDTA
+214 AQSLEETV

-233 LQDEKSKAKA
+233 LQDEKSTAEA
-243 TIADFEIRLQQ
+243 TISDFETRLQQ
-254 LIEIEAQRR
+254 LIDQEAQRR
-263 EELATLDEDKASLQ
+263 EELATLDADKASLQ
-277 QSLLAAQATIAAK
+277 QSLLAAQATIAAQ

-303 MDEMLADLRRDAQN
+303 VDEMLADLRRDAQI

-323 NTLALLATQQERA
+323 NTLALLASQQDRA
-336 SQLEQENQE
+336 AQLEQENQD
-345 LSRRAEE
+345 LNRRAEE
-352 LVSALNDEELNRV
+352 LADALNEEELNRV

-373 LEAVEAALSQSEL
+373 LEAAEAALSQKEV

-399 ADLEQSEAAISS
+399 TDLEESEAAISS
-411 LSLELND
+411 LTLELND
-418 QRKKAEETLA
+418 QRKQAEETLA
-428 LLAAAQSAEKTL
+428 LLAAAQSVEKKL
-440 DDELVKALLALEAA
+440 NNELMTALLALEAGRWA
-454 RLAEALSQEELAA
+454 QGRSQDELMALN
-467 LSARDEVN
+467 ARDVAS
-475 QQELQAALF
+475 QQELQAVSS
-484 RLESLTVTLQAAE
+484 RLESLTVALREAE
-497 ANAQNADTDD
+497 ATVQDSQPDD
-507 LRSALSKAI
+507 LRAALSKAI
-516 AARLSAE
+516 AARQTAE
-523 WKLNSAEQKAA
+523 QQLTAAEQKAA
-534 LLAMAQAELQEAKAI
+534 LLATAQAELQKAETI

-564 RELRAQISGLQATL
+564 RELRAQIGGLQATL
-578 GDYKRR
+578 DDYKRR
-584 DVDNNVKI
+584 DADNNVKI
-592 TNLGSELNLALAQV
+592 TNLGSELNVALAQV

-614 ALEAAEKQRLKEE
+614 ALEAAEKQRLEEE

-635 KTLERYR
+635 KTLERYK
-642 SEFFGSLRGLLEDI
+642 SDFFGSLRGLLEDI
-656 DGVSIIG
+656 EGVSIVG
-663 DRFAFSSEVLFASGR
+663 DRFVFSSEVLFASGR

-686 KEISKVANILKDV
+686 QEISKVANILKDV

-713 DGHTDDQPIL
+713 DGHTDDQAIL
-723 PGSKFQNN
+723 PGSRFQSN

-740 SVVLYLMTSEQM
+740 SVVLYLVTSEQM

-767 INPANSRVA
+767 INPANTRDA
-776 RAQNRR
+776 RSQNRR
-782 IELKLTER
+782 IELKLTEK

>member
-56 DELNVDIA
+56 DELNVDIV

-104 LAAAHAQGERQLGLI
+104 LAAAQAQGERQLGLI
-119 ATLTAERDARGADLK
+119 ATLTAERDARVADLK

-592 TNLGSELNLALAQV
+592 TNLGSELNVALAQV

-614 ALEAAEKQRLKEE
+614 VLEAAEKQRLKEE

>member
-48 VKGQGVML
+48 IKGQGVML

-87 RAAVSDLTLQV
+87 RAAASELSLQV

-104 LAAAHAQGERQLGLI
+104 LAAAQAQGERQLGLI
-119 ATLTAERDARGADLK
+119 ATLTAERDARAADLK
-134 AATTRINDFE
+134 AATERINDFE

-159 EIEGFKLQVSQLQTQ
+159 EIERFKLQVSQLQTQ
-174 QAQSEGTI
+174 QSQSEDTI
-182 LDFEAQVAALLRD
+182 LDFETQVASLLRE
-195 QTQSEGQI
+195 QSQSEGQI

-214 AQSLQDTA
+214 AQSLEDTT
-222 RIADA
+222 RVADA

-233 LQDEKSKAKA
+233 LQDEKSTAEA
-243 TIADFEIRLQQ
+243 TIADFETRFQQ
-254 LIEIEAQRR
+254 LIEKEALRR
-263 EELATLDEDKASLQ
+263 EELAALDEDKASLQ
-277 QSLLAAQATIAAK
+277 QSLLAAQATIAAQ

-303 MDEMLADLRRDAQN
+303 MDEMLADLRRDAQD

-336 SQLEQENQE
+336 SQLEQDNQE

-352 LVSALNDEELNRV
+352 LTSALNDEELNRV

-373 LEAVEAALSQSEL
+373 LEAAEAALSQKEL

-411 LSLELND
+411 LTLELND

-428 LLAAAQSAEKTL
+428 LLAAAQSVEKTL
-440 DDELVKALLALEAA
+440 GEKLATALVALEAA
-454 RLAEALSQEELAA
+454 EAE
-467 LSARDEVN
+467 
-475 QQELQAALF
+475 
-484 RLESLTVTLQAAE
+484 
-497 ANAQNADTDD
+497 AQNADTDD

-516 AARLSAE
+516 AGRQTAE
-523 WKLNSAEQKAA
+523 QQLTSAEQKAA
-534 LLAMAQAELQEAKAI
+534 LLATAQAELQEAKAI

-564 RELRAQISGLQATL
+564 RELRAQIGGLQATL
-578 GDYKRR
+578 DDYKRR
-584 DVDNNVKI
+584 DADNNVKI
-592 TNLGSELNLALAQV
+592 TNLGSELNVALAQV

-614 ALEAAEKQRLKEE
+614 ALEAAEKQRLEEE

-635 KTLERYR
+635 KTLERYK
-642 SEFFGSLRGLLEDI
+642 SDFFGSLRGLLEDI
-656 DGVSIIG
+656 DGVSIVG
-663 DRFAFSSEVLFASGR
+663 DRFVFSSEVLFASGR

-686 KEISKVANILKDV
+686 QEISKVANILKDV
-699 TEEIPQNIDWVLQV
+699 TQEIPQNIDWVLQV

-723 PGSKFQNN
+723 PGSRFQNN

-767 INPANSRVA
+767 INPANSRLA

-782 IELKLTER
+782 IELKLTEK

>member
-104 LAAAHAQGERQLGLI
+104 LAAAQAQGERQLGLI
-119 ATLTAERDARGADLK
+119 ATLTAERDARVADLK

-592 TNLGSELNLALAQV
+592 TNLGSELNVALAQV

>member
-104 LAAAHAQGERQLGLI
+104 LAAAQAQGERQLGLI
-119 ATLTAERDARGADLK
+119 ATLTAERDARVADLK

-399 ADLEQSEAAISS
+399 TDLEQSEAAISS

-467 LSARDEVN
+467 LSARDEAN

-592 TNLGSELNLALAQV
+592 TNLGSELNVALAQV

-767 INPANSRVA
+767 INPGNSRVA

>member
-56 DELNVDIA
+56 DELNIDIA

-87 RAAVSDLTLQV
+87 RAAASDLTLQV

-104 LAAAHAQGERQLGLI
+104 LAAARAEGDRQLGLI
-119 ATLTAERDARGADLK
+119 ATLTAERDARVADLE
-134 AATTRINDFE
+134 AANVRINDFE

-159 EIEGFKLQVSQLQTQ
+159 EIERFKLQVSQLQTQ
-174 QAQSEGTI
+174 QAQSEGEI
-182 LDFEAQVAALLRD
+182 LDFETQVAALLRA
-195 QTQSEGQI
+195 QSESEGQI

-214 AQSLQDTA
+214 AQSLEETV

-233 LQDEKSKAKA
+233 LQDEKSTAEA
-243 TIADFEIRLQQ
+243 TISDFETRLQQ
-254 LIEIEAQRR
+254 LIDQEAQRR
-263 EELATLDEDKASLQ
+263 EELATLDADKASLQ
-277 QSLLAAQATIAAK
+277 QSLLAAQATIAAQ

-303 MDEMLADLRRDAQN
+303 VDEMLADLRRDAQI

-323 NTLALLATQQERA
+323 NTLALLASQQDRA
-336 SQLEQENQE
+336 AQLEQENQD
-345 LSRRAEE
+345 LNRRAEE
-352 LVSALNDEELNRV
+352 LAGALNEEELNRV

-373 LEAVEAALSQSEL
+373 LEAVEAALSQKEV

-399 ADLEQSEAAISS
+399 TDLEESEAAISS
-411 LSLELND
+411 LTLELND
-418 QRKKAEETLA
+418 QRKQAEETLA
-428 LLAAAQSAEKTL
+428 LLAAAQSVEKTL
-440 DDELVKALLALEAA
+440 NDELTTALLALEAA
-454 RLAEALSQEELAA
+454 RLAQVRSQDELMALN
-467 LSARDEVN
+467 ARDVAS
-475 QQELQAALF
+475 QQELQAVSS
-484 RLESLTVTLQAAE
+484 RLESLTVALREAE
-497 ANAQNADTDD
+497 ATVQDSQPDD
-507 LRSALSKAI
+507 LRAALSKAI
-516 AARLSAE
+516 AARQTAE
-523 WKLNSAEQKAA
+523 QQLTAAEQKAA
-534 LLAMAQAELQEAKAI
+534 LLATAQAELQKAETI

-564 RELRAQISGLQATL
+564 RELRAQIGGLQATL
-578 GDYKRR
+578 DDYKRR
-584 DVDNNVKI
+584 DADNNVKI
-592 TNLGSELNLALAQV
+592 TNLGSELNVALAQV

-614 ALEAAEKQRLKEE
+614 ALEAAEKQRLEEE

-635 KTLERYR
+635 KTLERYK
-642 SEFFGSLRGLLEDI
+642 SDFFGSLRGLLEDI
-656 DGVSIIG
+656 EGVSIVG
-663 DRFAFSSEVLFASGR
+663 DRFVFSSEVLFASGR

-686 KEISKVANILKDV
+686 QEISKVANILKDV

-713 DGHTDDQPIL
+713 DGHTDDQAIL
-723 PGSKFQNN
+723 PGSRFQSN

-740 SVVLYLMTSEQM
+740 SVVLYLVTSEQM

-767 INPANSRVA
+767 INPANTRDA
-776 RAQNRR
+776 RSQNRR
-782 IELKLTER
+782 IELKLTEK

>member
-104 LAAAHAQGERQLGLI
+104 LAAAQAQGERQLVLI
-119 ATLTAERDARGADLK
+119 ATLTAERDARVADLK

-154 QRAEG
+154 QRAEA

-182 LDFEAQVAALLRD
+182 LDFEAQVASLLRD

-222 RIADA
+222 RITDA
-227 EAQISA
+227 EVQISA

-243 TIADFEIRLQQ
+243 MIADFEIRLQQ

-411 LSLELND
+411 LTLELND

-428 LLAAAQSAEKTL
+428 LLAAAQSAEETL

-467 LSARDEVN
+467 LSARDEAN

-484 RLESLTVTLQAAE
+484 RLESMTVALQAAE

-523 WKLNSAEQKAA
+523 RKLNSAEQRAA

-592 TNLGSELNLALAQV
+592 TNLGSELNVALAQV

-656 DGVSIIG
+656 DGVSIVG
-663 DRFAFSSEVLFASGR
+663 DRFVFSSEVLFASGR

>member
-48 VKGQGVML
+48 IKGQGVML

-87 RAAVSDLTLQV
+87 RAAASELTLQV

-104 LAAAHAQGERQLGLI
+104 LAAAQAQGERQLGLI
-119 ATLTAERDARGADLK
+119 ATLTAERDARAADLK
-134 AATTRINDFE
+134 AATERINDFE

-159 EIEGFKLQVSQLQTQ
+159 EIERFKLQVSQLQTQ
-174 QAQSEGTI
+174 QSQSEGTI
-182 LDFEAQVAALLRD
+182 LDFETQVASLLRE
-195 QTQSEGQI
+195 QSQSEGQI

-214 AQSLQDTA
+214 AQSLEDTT

-233 LQDEKSKAKA
+233 LQDEKSTAEA
-243 TIADFEIRLQQ
+243 TIADFETRFQQ
-254 LIEIEAQRR
+254 LIEKEALRR
-263 EELATLDEDKASLQ
+263 EELAALDEDKASLQ
-277 QSLLAAQATIAAK
+277 QSLLAAQATIAAQ

-303 MDEMLADLRRDAQN
+303 MDEMLADLRRDAQD

-336 SQLEQENQE
+336 SQLEQDNQE

-352 LVSALNDEELNRV
+352 LTSALNDEELNRV

-373 LEAVEAALSQSEL
+373 LEAAEAALSQKEL

-411 LSLELND
+411 LTLELND

-428 LLAAAQSAEKTL
+428 LLAAAQSVEKTL
-440 DDELVKALLALEAA
+440 GEKLATALVALEAA
-454 RLAEALSQEELAA
+454 EAE
-467 LSARDEVN
+467 
-475 QQELQAALF
+475 
-484 RLESLTVTLQAAE
+484 
-497 ANAQNADTDD
+497 AQNADTDD

-516 AARLSAE
+516 AARQTAE
-523 WKLNSAEQKAA
+523 QQLTSAEQKAA
-534 LLAMAQAELQEAKAI
+534 LLATAQAELQEAKAI

-564 RELRAQISGLQATL
+564 RELRAQIGGLQATL
-578 GDYKRR
+578 DDYKRR
-584 DVDNNVKI
+584 DADNNVKI
-592 TNLGSELNLALAQV
+592 TNLGSELNVALAQV

-614 ALEAAEKQRLKEE
+614 ALEAAEKQRLEEE

-635 KTLERYR
+635 KTLERYK
-642 SEFFGSLRGLLEDI
+642 SDFFGSLRGLLEDI
-656 DGVSIIG
+656 DGVSIVG
-663 DRFAFSSEVLFASGR
+663 DRFVFSSEVLFASGR

-686 KEISKVANILKDV
+686 QEISKVANILKDV
-699 TEEIPQNIDWVLQV
+699 TQEIPQSIDWVLQV

-723 PGSKFQNN
+723 PGSRFQNN

-767 INPANSRVA
+767 INPANSRLA

-782 IELKLTER
+782 IELKLTEN

>member
-104 LAAAHAQGERQLGLI
+104 LAAAQAQGERQLGLI
-119 ATLTAERDARGADLK
+119 ATLTAERDARVADLK

-263 EELATLDEDKASLQ
+263 EELATLNEDKASLQ

-467 LSARDEVN
+467 LSARDEAN

-592 TNLGSELNLALAQV
+592 TNLGSELNVALAQV

-642 SEFFGSLRGLLEDI
+642 SEFFGSLRDLLEDI

>member
-104 LAAAHAQGERQLGLI
+104 LAAAQAQGERQLVLI
-119 ATLTAERDARGADLK
+119 ATLTAERDARVADLK

-154 QRAEG
+154 QRAEA

-182 LDFEAQVAALLRD
+182 LDFEAQVASLLRD

-222 RIADA
+222 RITDA
-227 EAQISA
+227 EVQISA

-243 TIADFEIRLQQ
+243 MIADFEIRLQQ

-411 LSLELND
+411 LTLELND

-428 LLAAAQSAEKTL
+428 LLAAAQSAEETL

-467 LSARDEVN
+467 LSARDEAN

-484 RLESLTVTLQAAE
+484 RLESMTVALQAAE

-523 WKLNSAEQKAA
+523 RKLNSAEQKAA

-592 TNLGSELNLALAQV
+592 TNLGSELNVALAQV

-656 DGVSIIG
+656 DGVSIVG
-663 DRFAFSSEVLFASGR
+663 DRFVFSSEVLFASGR

>member
-48 VKGQGVML
+48 IKGQGAML

-64 QKNAQLEDLEG
+64 QKNAQLQDLEG

-87 RAAVSDLTLQV
+87 RAAASELTLQV
-98 AKLDDQ
+98 AKLDDA
-104 LAAAHAQGERQLGLI
+104 LAAAQATGERQLGLI
-119 ATLTAERDARGADLK
+119 ATLTAERDARAADLK
-134 AATTRINDFE
+134 VATARINDFE
-144 TQVANLLALQ
+144 KQVANLLALQ

-159 EIEGFKLQVSQLQTQ
+159 EIEEFKLQVAQLETQ
-174 QAQSEGTI
+174 QSQSEGTI
-182 LDFEAQVAALLRD
+182 SDFETQVASLLRE
-195 QTQSEGQI
+195 QAQSEGQI

-214 AQSLQDTA
+214 AQSLEDTA

-233 LQDEKSKAKA
+233 LQDEKSTAESK
-243 TIADFEIRLQQ
+243 IADFEARLQQ
-254 LIEIEAQRR
+254 LIEKEAQRR
-263 EELATLDEDKASLQ
+263 EELAKADADKASLL
-277 QSLLAAQATIAAK
+277 QSLLAAQATLAAQ

-296 AERQREL
+296 AQRQREL

-323 NTLALLATQQERA
+323 NTLALLAKQQERA
-336 SQLEQENQE
+336 AELEQENQE

-352 LVSALNDEELNRV
+352 LAGALSDEELNRV
-365 SAAFLRER
+365 SAAFLRDR
-373 LEAVEAALSQSEL
+373 LEAAEAALSQKEI
-386 EQLSMAAAAEKLR
+386 EQMSMAAAAEKLR

-411 LSLELND
+411 LTLELND

-428 LLAAAQSAEKTL
+428 LLAAAQSVEKTL
-440 DDELVKALLALEAA
+440 GEKLATALVALEAA
-454 RLAEALSQEELAA
+454 EAE
-467 LSARDEVN
+467 
-475 QQELQAALF
+475 
-484 RLESLTVTLQAAE
+484 
-497 ANAQNADTDD
+497 AQNADTDD

-516 AARLSAE
+516 AARQTAE
-523 WKLNSAEQKAA
+523 QQLTSAEQKAA
-534 LLAMAQAELQEAKAI
+534 LLATAQAELQEAKAI
-549 STEAQRKMALLSQEV
+549 STEAQRRMALLSQEV
-564 RELRAQISGLQATL
+564 RELRAQLGGLQATL
-578 GDYKRR
+578 DDYKRR
-584 DVDNNVKI
+584 DADNNVKI
-592 TNLGSELNLALAQV
+592 TNLGSELNVALAQV

-614 ALEAAEKQRLKEE
+614 ALEAAEKQRLEEE

-635 KTLERYR
+635 KTLERYK
-642 SEFFGSLRGLLEDI
+642 SDFFGSLRGLLEDI
-656 DGVSIIG
+656 EGVSIVG
-663 DRFAFSSEVLFASGR
+663 DRFVFSSEVLFASGR
-678 AELTAAGR
+678 AELTEAGR
-686 KEISKVANILKDV
+686 QEISKVANILKTV

-713 DGHTDDQPIL
+713 DGHTDDQAIL
-723 PGSKFQNN
+723 PGSRFQNN

-740 SVVLYLMTSEQM
+740 SVVLYLMTAEQM

-767 INPANSRVA
+767 INPANSRAA

-782 IELKLTER
+782 IELKLTEK

>member
-48 VKGQGVML
+48 IKGQGVML

-87 RAAVSDLTLQV
+87 RAAASELTLQV

-104 LAAAHAQGERQLGLI
+104 LAAAQAQGERQLGLI
-119 ATLTAERDARGADLK
+119 ATLTAERDARAADLK
-134 AATTRINDFE
+134 AATERINDFE

-159 EIEGFKLQVSQLQTQ
+159 EIERFKLQVSQLQTQ
-174 QAQSEGTI
+174 QSQSEGTI
-182 LDFEAQVAALLRD
+182 LDFETQVASLLRE
-195 QTQSEGQI
+195 QSQSEGQI

-214 AQSLQDTA
+214 AQSLEDTT

-233 LQDEKSKAKA
+233 LQDEKSTAEA
-243 TIADFEIRLQQ
+243 TIVDFETRLQQ
-254 LIEIEAQRR
+254 LIEKEALRR
-263 EELATLDEDKASLQ
+263 EELAALDEDKASLQ
-277 QSLLAAQATIAAK
+277 QSLLAAQATIAAQ

-303 MDEMLADLRRDAQN
+303 MDEMLADLRRDAQD

-336 SQLEQENQE
+336 SQLEQDNQE

-352 LVSALNDEELNRV
+352 LTSALNDEELNRV

-373 LEAVEAALSQSEL
+373 LEAAEAALSQKEL

-411 LSLELND
+411 LTLELND

-428 LLAAAQSAEKTL
+428 LLAAAQSVEKTL
-440 DDELVKALLALEAA
+440 GEKLATALVALEAA
-454 RLAEALSQEELAA
+454 EAE
-467 LSARDEVN
+467 
-475 QQELQAALF
+475 
-484 RLESLTVTLQAAE
+484 
-497 ANAQNADTDD
+497 AQNADTDD

-516 AARLSAE
+516 AARQTAE
-523 WKLNSAEQKAA
+523 QQLTSAEQKAA
-534 LLAMAQAELQEAKAI
+534 LLATAQAELQEAKAI

-564 RELRAQISGLQATL
+564 RELRAQIGGLQATL
-578 GDYKRR
+578 DDYKRR
-584 DVDNNVKI
+584 DADNNVKI
-592 TNLGSELNLALAQV
+592 TNLGSELNVALAQV

-614 ALEAAEKQRLKEE
+614 ALEAAEKQRLEEE

-635 KTLERYR
+635 KTLERYK
-642 SEFFGSLRGLLEDI
+642 SDFFGSLRGLLEDI
-656 DGVSIIG
+656 DGVSIVG
-663 DRFAFSSEVLFASGR
+663 DRFVFSSEVLFASGR

-686 KEISKVANILKDV
+686 QEISKVANILKDV
-699 TEEIPQNIDWVLQV
+699 TQEIPQSIDWVLQV

-723 PGSKFQNN
+723 PGSRFQNN

-767 INPANSRVA
+767 INPANSRLA

-782 IELKLTER
+782 IELKLTEN

>member
-56 DELNVDIA
+56 DELNIDIA

-87 RAAVSDLTLQV
+87 RAAASDLTLQV

-104 LAAAHAQGERQLGLI
+104 LAAARAEGDRQLGLI
-119 ATLTAERDARGADLK
+119 ATLTAERDARVADLE
-134 AATTRINDFE
+134 AANVRINDFE

-159 EIEGFKLQVSQLQTQ
+159 EIERFKLQVSQLQTQ
-174 QAQSEGTI
+174 QAQSEGEI
-182 LDFEAQVAALLRD
+182 LDFETQVAALLRA
-195 QTQSEGQI
+195 QSESEGQI

-214 AQSLQDTA
+214 AQSLEETV

-233 LQDEKSKAKA
+233 LQDEKSTAEA
-243 TIADFEIRLQQ
+243 TISDFETRLQQ
-254 LIEIEAQRR
+254 LIDQEAQRR
-263 EELATLDEDKASLQ
+263 EELATLDADKASLQ
-277 QSLLAAQATIAAK
+277 QSLLAAQATIAAQ

-303 MDEMLADLRRDAQN
+303 VDEMLADLRRDAQI

-323 NTLALLATQQERA
+323 NTLALLASQQDRA
-336 SQLEQENQE
+336 AQLEQENQD
-345 LSRRAEE
+345 LNRRAEE
-352 LVSALNDEELNRV
+352 LAGALNEEELNRV

-373 LEAVEAALSQSEL
+373 LEAVEAALSQKEV

-399 ADLEQSEAAISS
+399 ADLEESEAAISS
-411 LSLELND
+411 LTLELND
-418 QRKKAEETLA
+418 QRKQAEETLA
-428 LLAAAQSAEKTL
+428 LLAAAQSVEKKL
-440 DDELVKALLALEAA
+440 NNELMTALLALEAA
-454 RLAEALSQEELAA
+454 RLAQVRSQDELMALN
-467 LSARDEVN
+467 ARDVAS
-475 QQELQAALF
+475 QQELQAVSS
-484 RLESLTVTLQAAE
+484 RLESLTVALREAE
-497 ANAQNADTDD
+497 ATVQDSQPDD
-507 LRSALSKAI
+507 LRAALSKAI
-516 AARLSAE
+516 AARQTAE
-523 WKLNSAEQKAA
+523 QQLTAAEQKAA
-534 LLAMAQAELQEAKAI
+534 LLATAQAELQKAETI

-564 RELRAQISGLQATL
+564 RELRAQIGGLQATL
-578 GDYKRR
+578 DDYKRR
-584 DVDNNVKI
+584 DADNNVKI
-592 TNLGSELNLALAQV
+592 TNLGSELNVALAQV

-614 ALEAAEKQRLKEE
+614 ALEAAEKQRLEEE

-635 KTLERYR
+635 KTLERYK
-642 SEFFGSLRGLLEDI
+642 SDFFGSLRGLLEDI
-656 DGVSIIG
+656 EGVSIVG
-663 DRFAFSSEVLFASGR
+663 DRFVFSSEVLFASGR

-686 KEISKVANILKDV
+686 QEISKVANILKDV

-713 DGHTDDQPIL
+713 DGHTDDQAIL
-723 PGSKFQNN
+723 PGSRFQSN

-740 SVVLYLMTSEQM
+740 SVVLYLVTSEQM

-767 INPANSRVA
+767 INSANSRDA

-782 IELKLTER
+782 IELKLTEK

>member
-56 DELNVDIA
+56 DELNIDIA

-87 RAAVSDLTLQV
+87 RAAASDLTLQV

-104 LAAAHAQGERQLGLI
+104 LAAARAEGDRQLGLI
-119 ATLTAERDARGADLK
+119 ATLTAERDARVADLE
-134 AATTRINDFE
+134 AANVRINDFE

-159 EIEGFKLQVSQLQTQ
+159 EIERFKLQVSQLQTQ
-174 QAQSEGTI
+174 QAQSEGEI
-182 LDFEAQVAALLRD
+182 LDFETQVAALLRA
-195 QTQSEGQI
+195 QSESEGQI

-214 AQSLQDTA
+214 AQSLEETA

-233 LQDEKSKAKA
+233 LQDEKSTAEA
-243 TIADFEIRLQQ
+243 TISDFETRLQQ
-254 LIEIEAQRR
+254 LIDQEAQRR
-263 EELATLDEDKASLQ
+263 EELATLDADKASLQ
-277 QSLLAAQATIAAK
+277 QSLLAAQATIAAQ

-303 MDEMLADLRRDAQN
+303 VDEMLADLRRDAQI

-323 NTLALLATQQERA
+323 NTLALLASQQDRA
-336 SQLEQENQE
+336 AQLEQENQD
-345 LSRRAEE
+345 LNRRAEE
-352 LVSALNDEELNRV
+352 LAGALNEEELNRV

-373 LEAVEAALSQSEL
+373 LEAVEAALSQKEV

-399 ADLEQSEAAISS
+399 ADLEESEAAISS
-411 LSLELND
+411 LTLELND
-418 QRKKAEETLA
+418 QRKQAEETLA
-428 LLAAAQSAEKTL
+428 LLAAAQSVEKKL
-440 DDELVKALLALEAA
+440 NNELMTALLALEAA
-454 RLAEALSQEELAA
+454 RLAQVRSQDELMALN
-467 LSARDEVN
+467 ARDVAS
-475 QQELQAALF
+475 QQELQAVSS
-484 RLESLTVTLQAAE
+484 RLESLTVALREAE
-497 ANAQNADTDD
+497 ATVQDSQPDD
-507 LRSALSKAI
+507 LRAALSKAI
-516 AARLSAE
+516 AARQTAE
-523 WKLNSAEQKAA
+523 QQLTAAEQKAA
-534 LLAMAQAELQEAKAI
+534 LLATAQAELQKAETI

-564 RELRAQISGLQATL
+564 RELRAQIGGLQATL
-578 GDYKRR
+578 DDYKRR
-584 DVDNNVKI
+584 DADNNVKI
-592 TNLGSELNLALAQV
+592 TNLGSELNVALAQV

-614 ALEAAEKQRLKEE
+614 ALEAAEKQRLEEE

-635 KTLERYR
+635 KTLERYK
-642 SEFFGSLRGLLEDI
+642 SDFFGSLRGLLEDI
-656 DGVSIIG
+656 EGVSIVG
-663 DRFAFSSEVLFASGR
+663 DRFVFSSEVLFASGR

-686 KEISKVANILKDV
+686 QEISKVANILKDV

-713 DGHTDDQPIL
+713 DGHTDDQAIL
-723 PGSKFQNN
+723 PGSRFQSN

-740 SVVLYLMTSEQM
+740 SVVLYLVTSEQM

-767 INPANSRVA
+767 INPANTRDA
-776 RAQNRR
+776 RSQNRR
-782 IELKLTER
+782 IELKLTEK

>member
-48 VKGQGVML
+48 IKGQGVML

-87 RAAVSDLTLQV
+87 RAAASELTLQV

-104 LAAAHAQGERQLGLI
+104 LAAAQAQGERQLGLI
-119 ATLTAERDARGADLK
+119 ATLTAERDARAADLK
-134 AATTRINDFE
+134 AATERINDFE

-159 EIEGFKLQVSQLQTQ
+159 EIERFKLQVSQLQTQ
-174 QAQSEGTI
+174 QSQSEGTI
-182 LDFEAQVAALLRD
+182 LDFETQVASLLRE
-195 QTQSEGQI
+195 QSQSEGQI

-214 AQSLQDTA
+214 AQSLEDTA
-222 RIADA
+222 RIADV

-233 LQDEKSKAKA
+233 LQDEKSTAEA
-243 TIADFEIRLQQ
+243 TIADFETRFQQ
-254 LIEIEAQRR
+254 LIEKEALRR
-263 EELATLDEDKASLQ
+263 EELAALDEDKASLQ
-277 QSLLAAQATIAAK
+277 QSLLAAQATIAAQ

-303 MDEMLADLRRDAQN
+303 MDEMLADLRRDAQD

-336 SQLEQENQE
+336 SQLEQDNQE

-352 LVSALNDEELNRV
+352 LTSALNDEELNRV

-373 LEAVEAALSQSEL
+373 LEAAEAALSQKEL

-411 LSLELND
+411 LTLELND

-428 LLAAAQSAEKTL
+428 LLAAAQSVEKTL
-440 DDELVKALLALEAA
+440 GEKLATALVALEAA
-454 RLAEALSQEELAA
+454 EAE
-467 LSARDEVN
+467 
-475 QQELQAALF
+475 
-484 RLESLTVTLQAAE
+484 
-497 ANAQNADTDD
+497 AQNADTDD

-516 AARLSAE
+516 AARQTAE
-523 WKLNSAEQKAA
+523 QQLTSAEQKAA
-534 LLAMAQAELQEAKAI
+534 LLATAQAELQEAKAI

-564 RELRAQISGLQATL
+564 RELRAQIGGLQATL
-578 GDYKRR
+578 DDYKRR
-584 DVDNNVKI
+584 DADNNVKI
-592 TNLGSELNLALAQV
+592 TNLGSELNVALAQV

-614 ALEAAEKQRLKEE
+614 ALEAAEKQRLEEE

-635 KTLERYR
+635 KTLERYK
-642 SEFFGSLRGLLEDI
+642 SDFFGSLRGLLEDI
-656 DGVSIIG
+656 DGVSIVG
-663 DRFAFSSEVLFASGR
+663 DRFVFSSEVLFASGR

-686 KEISKVANILKDV
+686 QEISKVANILKDV
-699 TEEIPQNIDWVLQV
+699 TQEIPQSIDWVLQV

-723 PGSKFQNN
+723 PGSRFQNN

-767 INPANSRVA
+767 INPANSRLA

-782 IELKLTER
+782 IELKLTEK

>member
-48 VKGQGVML
+48 IKGQGVML

-87 RAAVSDLTLQV
+87 RAAASELTLQV

-104 LAAAHAQGERQLGLI
+104 LAAAQAQGERQLGLI
-119 ATLTAERDARGADLK
+119 ATLTAERDARAADLK
-134 AATTRINDFE
+134 AATERINDFE

-159 EIEGFKLQVSQLQTQ
+159 EIERFKLQVSQLQTQ
-174 QAQSEGTI
+174 QSQSEGTI
-182 LDFEAQVAALLRD
+182 LDFETQVASLLRE
-195 QTQSEGQI
+195 QSQSEGQI

-214 AQSLQDTA
+214 AQSLEDTA

-233 LQDEKSKAKA
+233 LQDEKSTAEA
-243 TIADFEIRLQQ
+243 TIADFETRFQQ
-254 LIEIEAQRR
+254 LIEKEALRR
-263 EELATLDEDKASLQ
+263 EELAALDEDKASLQ
-277 QSLLAAQATIAAK
+277 QSLLAAQATIAAQ

-303 MDEMLADLRRDAQN
+303 MDEMLADLRRDAQD

-336 SQLEQENQE
+336 SQLEQDNQE

-352 LVSALNDEELNRV
+352 LTSALNDEELNRV

-373 LEAVEAALSQSEL
+373 LEAAEAALSQKEL

-411 LSLELND
+411 LTLELND

-428 LLAAAQSAEKTL
+428 LLAAAQSVEKTL
-440 DDELVKALLALEAA
+440 GEKLATALVALEAA
-454 RLAEALSQEELAA
+454 EAE
-467 LSARDEVN
+467 
-475 QQELQAALF
+475 
-484 RLESLTVTLQAAE
+484 
-497 ANAQNADTDD
+497 AQNADTDD

-516 AARLSAE
+516 AARQTAE
-523 WKLNSAEQKAA
+523 QQLTSAEQKAA
-534 LLAMAQAELQEAKAI
+534 LLATAQAELQEAKAI

-564 RELRAQISGLQATL
+564 RELRAQIGGLQATL
-578 GDYKRR
+578 DDYKRR
-584 DVDNNVKI
+584 DADNNVKI
-592 TNLGSELNLALAQV
+592 TNLGSELNVALAQV

-614 ALEAAEKQRLKEE
+614 ALEAAEKQRLEEE

-635 KTLERYR
+635 KTLERYK
-642 SEFFGSLRGLLEDI
+642 SDFFGSLRGLLEDI
-656 DGVSIIG
+656 DGVSIVG
-663 DRFAFSSEVLFASGR
+663 DRFVFSSEVLFASGR

-686 KEISKVANILKDV
+686 QEISKVANILKDV
-699 TEEIPQNIDWVLQV
+699 TQEIPQSIDWVLQV

-723 PGSKFQNN
+723 PGSRFQNN

-767 INPANSRVA
+767 INPANSRLA

-782 IELKLTER
+782 IELKLTEK

>member
-48 VKGQGVML
+48 IKGQGVML

-87 RAAVSDLTLQV
+87 RAAASELTLQV

-104 LAAAHAQGERQLGLI
+104 LAAAQAQGERQLGLI
-119 ATLTAERDARGADLK
+119 ATLTAERDARAADLK
-134 AATTRINDFE
+134 AATERINDFE

-159 EIEGFKLQVSQLQTQ
+159 EIERFKLQVSQLQTQ
-174 QAQSEGTI
+174 QSQSEGTI
-182 LDFEAQVAALLRD
+182 LDFETQVASLLRE
-195 QTQSEGQI
+195 QSQSEGQI

-214 AQSLQDTA
+214 AQSLEDTT

-233 LQDEKSKAKA
+233 LQDEKSTAEA
-243 TIADFEIRLQQ
+243 TIADFETRFQQ
-254 LIEIEAQRR
+254 LIEKEALRR
-263 EELATLDEDKASLQ
+263 EELAALDEDKASLQ
-277 QSLLAAQATIAAK
+277 QSLLAAQATIAAQ

-303 MDEMLADLRRDAQN
+303 MDEMLADLRRDARD

-336 SQLEQENQE
+336 SQLEQDNQE

-352 LVSALNDEELNRV
+352 LTSALNDEELNRV

-373 LEAVEAALSQSEL
+373 LEAAEAALSQKEL

-411 LSLELND
+411 LTLELND

-428 LLAAAQSAEKTL
+428 LLAAAQSVEKTL
-440 DDELVKALLALEAA
+440 GEKLATALVALEAA
-454 RLAEALSQEELAA
+454 EAE
-467 LSARDEVN
+467 
-475 QQELQAALF
+475 
-484 RLESLTVTLQAAE
+484 
-497 ANAQNADTDD
+497 AQNADTDD

-516 AARLSAE
+516 AGRQTAE
-523 WKLNSAEQKAA
+523 QQLTSAEQKAA
-534 LLAMAQAELQEAKAI
+534 LLATAQAELQEAKAI

-564 RELRAQISGLQATL
+564 RELRAQIGGLQATL
-578 GDYKRR
+578 DDYKRR
-584 DVDNNVKI
+584 DADNNVKI
-592 TNLGSELNLALAQV
+592 TNLGSELNVALAQV

-614 ALEAAEKQRLKEE
+614 ALEAAEKQRLEEE

-635 KTLERYR
+635 KTLERYK
-642 SEFFGSLRGLLEDI
+642 SDFFGSLRGLLEDI
-656 DGVSIIG
+656 DGVSIVG
-663 DRFAFSSEVLFASGR
+663 DRFVFSSEVLFASGR

-686 KEISKVANILKDV
+686 QEISKVANILKDV
-699 TEEIPQNIDWVLQV
+699 TQEIPQNIDWVLQV

-723 PGSKFQNN
+723 PGSRFQNN

-767 INPANSRVA
+767 INPANSRLA

-782 IELKLTER
+782 IELKLTEK